1 MAQVVNIPGV
11 GRVNFPDDFTPEQIQ
26 AAIER
31 DILPRAR
38 PSVPVETVA
47 PEAPSLLARVGRG
60 MMDIFQ
66 GIKQRSLQLDEALGG
81 DPARPDLL
89 AKAHAGPLSAGRT
102 LDLPTAEQYT
112 ARVNDELALYERG
125 RQAGAKPETLSEL
138 VTGADPGIDWARIGG
153 GIAATAPL
161 ALVAPGSS
169 ILARAGSG
177 ALAGG
182 AASGAQFTPSG
193 KLSDTAVATAVG
205 TAAGAVAGPIVGWT
219 ADKGLALARRLGG
232 YVKGLRAGTA
242 SADELAQR
250 IPELAEL
257 PPQARADLIAEAQAQ
272 IRRTGS
278 LNAEQIARKAN
289 LLAQGVRPTKAMVTR
304 DPADWTLERNLQKL
318 AQSPDDELSRVGRE
332 LTDVYQA
339 NDAALTQ
346 RLLGMTEGLPQ
357 RTQEAHGLAVMRSLD
372 DLSRASQADVSKVY
386 EAVRREVGEELAFD
400 GRSLHRTLDELQD
413 NAYSEKLVASV
424 RNRLR
429 RMGVIDADNELT
441 GEALT
446 VSQAEELRKFVN
458 TLPNDFGKRDI
469 ISAIDADVMRGHAV
483 GNVFKRETLPKSLE
497 WLRPDIDRVNALD
510 AAYKAAR
517 ARVKDAPT
525 PEAKRLLQA
534 QLRRDKAVLD
544 EARDA
549 VLERVPKRT
558 GAGNHFE
565 GARAAASERFAMLA
579 NPATQR
585 ALNTLGE
592 LSQGKTAQNFIKSQV
607 IDAAD
612 QDVASLLSTLQK
624 LPRDQSEA
632 AINEIRAGVLQHL
645 QDKAINP
652 NSNRFSGAALNRAM
666 KEIGEEKLLRIFGV
680 SQYQQLRNLARAGI
694 DATFDPAYSAVNY
707 SGTAPMLLSLM
718 RRARGTIGVPL
729 PGVNEV
735 AERGLERMAARSQ
748 LADVMAARATGELPQ
763 VPVSLQQLAARLPAA
778 SSPAVVAMLDAA
790 RKKSEKRAG
799 NRQ

>member
-47 PEAPSLLARVGRG
+47 PEAPSRLARVGRG

-193 KLSDTAVATAVG
+193 ELSDTAVATAVG
-205 TAAGAVAGPIVGWT
+205 AAAGAVAGPIVGWT
-219 ADKGLALARRLGG
+219 ADKGLALARQLGG
-232 YVKGLRAGTA
+232 YIKGLRAGTA
-242 SADELAQR
+242 SADDLAQR

-257 PPQARADLIAEAQAQ
+257 PPQARADLITEAQAQ
-272 IRRTGS
+272 IRRTGA

-289 LLAQGVRPTKAMVTR
+289 LLAQGVKPTKAMVTR

-318 AQSPDDELSRVGRE
+318 AQSPDEELSRVGRE

-372 DLSRASQADVSKVY
+372 ELAKSSQEDVSKLY
-386 EAVRREVGEELAFD
+386 AAVRQAKGDQLASD
-400 GRSLHRTLDELQD
+400 ARSLAQTLDDLRD
-413 NAYSEKLVASV
+413 NTYAEKLVSSV
-424 RNRLR
+424 TNRLKR
-429 RMGVIDADNELT
+429 FGMIDKDGNLT
-441 GEALT
+441 TKTLT
-446 VSQAEELRKFVN
+446 VNQAEELRKFVN

-469 ISAIDADVMRGHAV
+469 IKAIDADVLSGF
-483 GNVFKRETLPKSLE
+483 GE
-497 WLRPDIDRVNALD
+497 D
-510 AAYKAAR
+510 AF
-517 ARVKDAPT
+517 
-525 PEAKRLLQA
+525 
-534 QLRRDKAVLD
+534 
-544 EARDA
+544 
-549 VLERVPKRT
+549 
-558 GAGNHFE
+558 G
-565 GARAAASERFAMLA
+565 GARAAASQRFATLA

-592 LSQGKTAQNFIKSQV
+592 LSQGKTAQSFIKSQV

-624 LPRDQSEA
+624 LPQDQSQA

-652 NSNRFSGAALNRAM
+652 NSNRFSGAALNRAI

-748 LADVMAARATGELPQ
+748 LANVMAARAPGELPQ

>member
-66 GIKQRSLQLDEALGG
+66 GIKQRSLQLDEALGS

-153 GIAATAPL
+153 NFAATAPL
-161 ALVAPGSS
+161 ALAAPGSS
-169 ILARAGSG
+169 ILARAGAG
-177 ALAGG
+177 AAAGG
-182 AASGAQFTPSG
+182 SAAGLQFTPSG
-193 KLSDTAVATAVG
+193 KLSDTAIATAVG
-205 TAAGAVAGPIVGWT
+205 AGAGAVAAPIVGWT

-232 YVKGLRAGTA
+232 YIKGLRAGTV
-242 SADELAQR
+242 SADDLAQR

-346 RLLGMTEGLPQ
+346 RLTGMAEGLPQ

-372 DLSRASQADVSKVY
+372 ELAESSQEEVGKLYA
-386 EAVRREVGEELAFD
+386 AVRQAKGDQLASD
-400 GRSLHRTLDELQD
+400 ARNLVQTLDDLRD
-413 NAYSEKLVASV
+413 NTYAEKLVSSV
-424 RNRLR
+424 TNRLKR
-429 RMGVIDADNELT
+429 FGMIDKDGNLT
-441 GEALT
+441 TKTLT
-446 VSQAEELRKFVN
+446 VNQAEELRKFVN

-469 ISAIDADVMRGHAV
+469 IKAIDADVLSGF
-483 GNVFKRETLPKSLE
+483 GE
-497 WLRPDIDRVNALD
+497 D
-510 AAYKAAR
+510 AF
-517 ARVKDAPT
+517 
-525 PEAKRLLQA
+525 
-534 QLRRDKAVLD
+534 
-544 EARDA
+544 
-549 VLERVPKRT
+549 
-558 GAGNHFE
+558 G
-565 GARAAASERFAMLA
+565 GARAAASQRFATLA